1 MLLKYFKA
9 EGETSEGLLV
19 CEQSGAPV
27 QANKLSSMSERKTNK
42 TEVTEFFLNK
52 SVSFDLA

>member
-9 EGETSEGLLV
+9 EGKTSEGLLV
-19 CEQSGAPV
+19 CEQSVAPV
-27 QANKLSSMSERKTNK
+27 QANKLSMSERKTNE

>member
-27 QANKLSSMSERKTNK
+27 QANKLSMSERKTNK